1 LGPEAWLAR
10 WIIDPPMVPTLTW
23 RVIFADGVAFFFP
36 GGNLARD
43 ALRRPQSHAD
53 AHFVSC
59 NEMGAGSSSASCDA
73 SRPEHPEVFLPGLK
87 SLATDEGQHPHGEW

>member
-36 GGNLARD
+36 GSNLARD

-59 NEMGAGSSSASCDA
+59 NEMGGRFFQRLLWRQQARTSGGVSPWIEAA
-73 SRPEHPEVFLPGLK
+73 RNG
-87 SLATDEGQHPHGEW
+87 

>member
-1 LGPEAWLAR
+1 
-10 WIIDPPMVPTLTW
+10 MVPTLTW

-59 NEMGAGSSSASCDA
+59 NEMGARFFQRQQARTSGGVSPWIEAA
-73 SRPEHPEVFLPGLK
+73 RNG
-87 SLATDEGQHPHGEW
+87 